1 MWLCSRVVGSD
12 STLNTRVELYSKNIF
27 LEFNNIKQFY
37 ISQIF
42 TLTVLHQDTLSR
54 MWMVVDMT
62 SSFVMLYL
70 FDSLDRIYQTPAVS
84 INEQCLSLFFC
95 SNNKQQRPI
104 ILTVERFEGVCY
116 FLWRVVQPQVPNV
129 QLLVVCTRS
138 ILLALQRW
146 QQHAAA
152 VPSSHP
158 CSTAFLFFYTNQR
171 TMSNIYFCFSYF
183 FFYWSIKNKSHTV
196 MTSHIGTQK

>member
-27 LEFNNIKQFY
+27 LEFNTLKQFY
-37 ISQIF
+37 MSQIF

-84 INEQCLSLFFC
+84 INEQCLSLFFVRIINSNAQSFLRLSDLKAYATSCGGLYSLRYQMC
-95 SNNKQQRPI
+95 SYLLFVRGRYCF
-104 ILTVERFEGVCY
+104 RFKDD
-116 FLWRVVQPQVPNV
+116 
-129 QLLVVCTRS
+129 
-138 ILLALQRW
+138 
-146 QQHAAA
+146 
-152 VPSSHP
+152 SSTQHP
-158 CSTAFLFFYTNQR
+158 CSTAFLFFYTHKR